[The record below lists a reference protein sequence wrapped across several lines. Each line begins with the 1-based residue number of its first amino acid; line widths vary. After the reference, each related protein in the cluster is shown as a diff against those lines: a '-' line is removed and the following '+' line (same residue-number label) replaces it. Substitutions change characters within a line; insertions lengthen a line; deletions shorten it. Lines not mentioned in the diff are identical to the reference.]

1 MSLNQPN
8 KIVHLKSLTPKQF
21 IPPTI
26 EEAILQGAKIGLPEL
41 QVELFWNYFDSKGWR
56 VGRAPMKVWRS
67 ALTGWKLRWQERQ
80 ATDKVRQETPSA
92 NVNIIRWQNELERVE
107 KKIESIR
114 ASYAAF
120 QTWEQGDRNLVNCL
134 KKRRTELLEKLNMV
148 V

>member
-1 MSLNQPN
+1 MNPERSN
-8 KIVHLKSLTPKQF
+8 IVPLPLPTQKQF
-21 IPPTI
+21 VPPTF
-26 EEAILQGAKIGLPEL
+26 EEALLQGAKIGLPEL
-41 QVELFWNYFDSKGWR
+41 QVELFWNYYDSKVWK
-56 VGRAPMKVWRS
+56 VGKTPMKVWRS

-80 ATDKVRQETPSA
+80 ATEKVRQETPSA